1 MSTRGMDLEQ
11 FSPSDRALWRASS
24 DQLTFARLQTILPFL
39 AIGYFSYCL
48 SIAFTAP
55 SGWDTPQFRLALLIA
70 AASFTFWVFSKRA
83 TIDPQSGNA
92 VSLALGF
99 LILSHNLTAFYFN
112 GDSSQLT
119 ALSLLL
125 IGSSCVLSSWFG
137 WLAVVASPAVGGWMA
152 IASLRLSEQAWFEGS
167 EFLAAAAL
175 VSAAGLRIR
184 LHMYR
189 KAAGARFQR
198 QRQKTGELTVRE
210 RLEQAVEGSQDGL
223 WHWDLQSNAFH
234 FSPTWAKLLGFEKDE
249 LENRSEEWLDRVHP
263 GYLAEMQRA
272 LAEHLQGTTEHFRS
286 EHRLRRKDNTYL
298 WVSARGSAVRDEDG
312 RAVAIA
318 GSHRDISTL
327 IEVES
332 REITDAFSD
341 RLTKLPNRDFLLAR
355 LERLMAQKQRQGHA
369 MPLFALMF
377 LDLDRFKL
385 INDSMGHLIGDQLL
399 IAVAGRLRNCARPG
413 DIVARFGGDE
423 FVVLLERLRD
433 GEEAVR
439 AGTRILN
446 ALSAPFDINGTEV
459 MSGGSVGIVLSDEPA
474 NHAQD
479 LLRYADM
486 AMYHAK
492 GQRRGQLQMYNRAM
506 QEEVTRVCDLQ
517 NDMARAIDREQL
529 LLHYQPFVSTAS
541 GKILGAE
548 ALLRW
553 QRPNSE
559 LLSAGEFIP
568 LAEEMGIIDDIGD
581 WALRSACEQSMKWQR
596 LGIAPAR
603 IAVNLS
609 ARQLQQKDFPRRVM
623 SILSET
629 GLDPRWLELELTE
642 TALMSNLDLAPATLS
657 QLVSKGISISIDD
670 FGTGYSSLNYLR
682 QFSFQTLKIDR
693 CFVADIT
700 TDAKAAAIAKGLI
713 SLAHNLDLSVIA
725 EGVERSDQRVFLAA
739 QRCDQVQG
747 YLASRPV
754 PSDQMGTL
762 LRVGQIPSGLGP
774 FGWHNSADPDAAH
787 QFLTLGNALNRDYN
801 PTPLEFPPIG
811 RIPRGAIIRN

>member
-1 MSTRGMDLEQ
+1 MPRNGRNEV
-11 FSPSDRALWRASS
+11 
-24 DQLTFARLQTILPFL
+24 TFARLQTILPFL
-39 AIGYFSYCL
+39 AVGYFAYCL
-48 SIAFTAP
+48 SIPFATP
-55 SGWDTPQFRLALLIA
+55 SGWDTPQFRLALFISGL
-70 AASFTFWVFSKRA
+70 SLTFWLFSKRRA
-83 TIDPQSGNA
+83 VDPESGNA
-92 VSLALGF
+92 AALVIGF
-99 LILSHNLTAFYFN
+99 LIASHSLVTFYFS
-112 GDSSQLT
+112 GDSLQLT
-119 ALSLLL
+119 SLSLLL
-125 IGSSCVLSSWFG
+125 IGSACVLSSWIG
-137 WLAVVASPAVGGWMA
+137 WVALVASPALGGWMA
-152 IASLRLSEQAWFEGS
+152 IASTKLSERSFIEGAL
-167 EFLAAAAL
+167 FLGAAAV
-175 VSAAGLRIR
+175 VSAAGLRLR
-184 LHMYR
+184 LHMQR
-189 KAAGARFQR
+189 KTEAVQLAER
-198 QRQKTGELTVRE
+198 QRRAGESVVRD
-210 RLEQAVEGSQDGL
+210 RLAKAVEGSQDGL
-223 WHWDLQSNAFH
+223 WYWDLASGAFH
-234 FSPTWAKLLGFEKDE
+234 FSPAWEQLLGFEKGE
-249 LENRSEEWLDRVHP
+249 LEHRSDEWLDRVHP
-263 GYLAEMQRA
+263 GYLAELQRA
-272 LAEHLQGTTEHFRS
+272 LAEHLEGTTEHFRS

-298 WVSARGSAVRDEDG
+298 WVSARGTAVRDEAG
-312 RAVAIA
+312 KAIAIA

-332 REITDAFSD
+332 KEINDAFSD
-341 RLTKLPNRDFLLAR
+341 RLTKLPNRDFLLSR
-355 LERLMAQKQRQGHA
+355 LERLMAQKQRQGQA

-423 FVVLLERLRD
+423 FVVLLERLHDR
-433 GEEAVR
+433 EEAVR

-474 NHAQD
+474 NQAQD

-492 GQRRGQLQMYNRAM
+492 GQRKGQLQMYNRAM

-517 NDMARAIDREQL
+517 NDMARAIDRQQL

-553 QRPNSE
+553 KRPNNE

-581 WALRSACEQSMKWQR
+581 WVLRSACAQGVSWQR
-596 LGIAPAR
+596 RGIAPAR

-609 ARQLQQKDFPRRVM
+609 ARQLQQKDFPKRVM
-623 SILSET
+623 SILGET

-657 QLVSKGISISIDD
+657 QLVSKGIGISIDD

-725 EGVERSDQRVFLAA
+725 EGVERSDQRTFLAA

-754 PSDQMGTL
+754 PSEQMGAL
-762 LRVGQIPSGLGP
+762 LQAGHIAPGPGP
-774 FGWHNSADPDAAH
+774 FGWHEASEPEAAN
-787 QFLTLGNALNRDYN
+787 QFLTLDRALSQSCGAAPVAVCADGNGMALPAAGPRI
-801 PTPLEFPPIG
+801 ERGRFPH
-811 RIPRGAIIRN
+811 RAILLQ